1 MPCRSVP
8 GRGGVGIPACL
19 AGQSQRGGLQFL
31 GVSIF
36 GGSPIWGV
44 SNFSVGGGYGQRS
57 AGTHPTGMHSCFYS
71 VSSHFIQIA
80 HRKHKHIHL
89 HFQFH
94 FILNVAVGGTNGFIP
109 DDCINGGAPKPWS
122 NSDGWSEAM
131 KKFYDDRT
139 NWLTTW
145 NGEDAT
151 LQVDYI
157 RVYQFVGED
166 GRYFCHE
173 VICRNQP
180 KCPIKTSADSEQ
192 FHLTLTLMCIWNIRP
207 DTQTSYRYC
216 PVAAQID
223 HLSKYLKEWMG
234 FINLNFKECNF
245 PRISSSC
252 HKLRSESSTSV
263 LSETFWRNGSIHLE
277 CRASV
282 HNTISIQ
289 HGAEWWTLL
298 AD

>member
-1 MPCRSVP
+1 MLLLA
-8 GRGGVGIPACL
+8 GRTVSFLTTASMEVLPNHGRTVTGGVRP
-19 AGQSQRGGLQFL
+19 
-31 GVSIF
+31 
-36 GGSPIWGV
+36 W
-44 SNFSVGGGYGQRS
+44 RS
-57 AGTHPTGMHSCFYS
+57 FMTTGRTGWPPGMGKMLLFKLITSE
-71 VSSHFIQIA
+71 
-80 HRKHKHIHL
+80 
-89 HFQFH
+89 
-94 FILNVAVGGTNGFIP
+94 
-109 DDCINGGAPKPWS
+109 CIS
-122 NSDGWSEAM
+122 LSD
-131 KKFYDDRT
+131 KT
-139 NWLTTW
+139 
-145 NGEDAT
+145 
-151 LQVDYI
+151 VDI
-157 RVYQFVGED
+157 
-166 GRYFCHE
+166 FCHE

-207 DTQTSYRYC
+207 DTQIGYRYC

-289 HGAEWWTLL
+289 HDAEWWTLL